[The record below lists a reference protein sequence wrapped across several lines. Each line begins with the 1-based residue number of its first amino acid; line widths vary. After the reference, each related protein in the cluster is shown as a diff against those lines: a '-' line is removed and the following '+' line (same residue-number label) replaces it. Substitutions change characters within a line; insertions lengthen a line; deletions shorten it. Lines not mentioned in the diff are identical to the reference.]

1 MPKPLTRLPFVGL
14 LMAGVVSLSGC
25 SVLESLG
32 LGGADTIV
40 DEATGD
46 EVQAPEVSGDAGT
59 PATPIGF
66 VMPTCDTLYSDEQ
79 TAELLARQRVSIGE
93 NLDGDYGYGTVNLE
107 LVELL
112 QNVRTDL
119 KLSCTWYLPAS
130 ESASITTVAIID
142 AEGEE
147 IVNTILGESGA
158 LTQSVGGGTL
168 WTIAS
173 ATEEESPDYLATE
186 AHFLAPVPCPTSLA
200 ATTCI
205 GWFTTHYSFG
215 QAEELTIDAA
225 RKLEVYN

>member
-1 MPKPLTRLPFVGL
+1 MPKPLIRLPFVGL
-14 LMAGVVSLSGC
+14 LMAGVVSISGC
-25 SVLESLG
+25 SVLQSLG

-59 PATPIGF
+59 PATPTGF
-66 VMPTCDTLYSDEQ
+66 VMPTCDTLYSAEQ
-79 TAELLARQRVSIGE
+79 TAELIARQRVSIGE
-93 NLDGDYGYGTVNLE
+93 NVDGDYGYGTVNLE
-107 LVELL
+107 LVGLL

-119 KLSCTWYLPAS
+119 KVSCTWYLPAS

-147 IVNTILGESGA
+147 TVNAILGESGA
-158 LTQSVGGGTL
+158 LAQSVGGGTL

-173 ATEEESPDYLATE
+173 ATAEASPDYLATE
-186 AHFLAPVPCPTSLA
+186 AHFLAPVPCPASLA
-200 ATTCI
+200 ATICT